1 MITKEQLVAI
11 RHLHFGEHFPVGT
24 IADQLAIHHTTV
36 RLALDLEN
44 RPGRRSFRTTLTD
57 PFVPFIRQTL
67 ERYPSLRSTRL
78 YQMICPR
85 GYQGSV
91 VQLRRAVKPLRPV
104 SREAFLHRVT
114 YPGEESQVDWA
125 SFGTVRVGRA
135 ERKLSCFV
143 LTLSYSRGLYP
154 EFSFDQR
161 LDSFLRGHA
170 HAYDDLGGAA
180 RTSLLD
186 NLRSA
191 VLDRQGDVVRFNPA
205 YLDLCAH
212 YHVSPRPC
220 NVGRGNEKGRVE
232 RAIQYIRHS
241 FFAGRPFTTLADLN
255 RQALEWRDQVAHQRP
270 WPGDDSK
277 TVQQALDE
285 ERTHLLA
292 LPVHPY
298 QAKET
303 HTVLCSKTLLVRFD
317 LNDYS
322 VPPEALGKPLGLS
335 ADSDTVTLALGAEVI
350 ATHRRSYDR
359 HLPIEEPSHRKALL
373 AQKALLLSASSA
385 RRVLSIPDADAYLEA
400 ALSAGHA
407 RASVL
412 HRLTL
417 LSSQYGVT
425 ELSAA
430 LREAVERSTPHDSS
444 LLVILERR
452 RRTSKKRAPLP
463 VSLSHRP
470 DLEILSV
477 TPHALDTYDHL
488 AKKADD
494 DDDAE

>member
-24 IADQLAIHHTTV
+24 IADQLGLHHTTV
-36 RLALDLEN
+36 RHALDLDH
-44 RPGRRSFRTTLTD
+44 RPGRRSQRKTVTD

-67 ERYPSLRSTRL
+67 ERYPRLRSTRL
-78 YQMICPR
+78 YQMLSSR
-85 GYQGSV
+85 GYPGSV
-91 VQLRRAVKPLRPV
+91 VQLRRAVRWLRPV

-125 SFGTVRVGRA
+125 CFGAVRVGRA
-135 ERKLSCFV
+135 QRKLSCFV

-154 EFSFDQR
+154 EFFFDQR
-161 LDSFLRGHA
+161 LDSFLSGHA

-191 VLDRQGDVVRFNPA
+191 VLDRQGEVVRFHPA

-212 YHVSPRPC
+212 YHVAARPC

-241 FFAGRPFTTLADLN
+241 FFAGTPFTTLDDLN
-255 RQALEWRDQVAHQRP
+255 RKVLLWRDQIAHQRP
-270 WPGDDSK
+270 WPGGDSK

-285 ERTHLLA
+285 ERPHLLP

-303 HTVLCSKTLLVRFD
+303 RTLLCSKTLLVRFD

-322 VPPEALGKPLGLS
+322 VPPEALGKPLWLS
-335 ADSDTVTLALGAEVI
+335 ADSHTVTVTLGAEVI
-350 ATHRRSYDR
+350 ASHRRSYDR
-359 HLPIEEPSHRKALL
+359 HLIVEDPAHRKALL
-373 AQKALLLSASSA
+373 AQKAKLLSASSA
-385 RRVLSIPDADAYLEA
+385 SRVLAIPDADAYVRA
-400 ALSAGHA
+400 ALSVGQA

-412 HRLTL
+412 HKLTL

-425 ELSAA
+425 ELSTA
-430 LREAVERSTPHDSS
+430 LREAVERGTPHDSS

-452 RRTSKKRAPLP
+452 RRTSTKRVPLP
-463 VSLSHRP
+463 VPLSHRP
-470 DLEILSV
+470 DLAVLSV
-477 TPHALDTYDHL
+477 TPHSLGTYDDL

-494 DDDAE
+494 DDDAD